1 MIGLSL
7 EFLLKAS
14 DSSGALP
21 APEQLAKQEIA
32 LNFNEA
38 GCFLTCKDSAG
49 AIRRLN
55 EVWLGAAPTNPTPGL
70 LWLDNTG
77 SDPEVVVLKAWI
89 STGEGWKVV
98 GGGSGPGPGPGPSP
112 GGGVQSIGVALNSGL
127 LLSGSQSNPVINT
140 DSTIVRTTNDQTVN
154 GKKTFLD
161 PIVGDLEGNATSSN
175 LALAVK
181 RSVLGGIGLNGGGE
195 LTVDQTLNLDIAGSN
210 SLGGV
215 KIGNGIKIIADG
227 TISAEFPQIFNNKG
241 SIDITTK
248 LAPSAPEDG
257 DFYINTVTGIAG
269 ASWIGLAGQSI
280 TAGSLALWVKSNNQW
295 EGGGGLVT
303 GVIEVL
309 SGDGVTVI
317 NPKSASPQVTVNAS
331 VIRNTR
337 KINTGAGLT
346 GGNNL
351 NQDLNLAV
359 IPATTSTLGGVK
371 VGANLDVTIDGTL
384 SLSIGNV
391 LQYKDTIDPNG
402 NAPSPLVEGDVYI
415 ASDSCAEVN
424 ASWIGLVPKS
434 VLLHQLLIWNGTF
447 WSGAGVVD
455 SIGVDSIIAGD
466 GISVKDPL
474 SNSPTV
480 SVNTSVVRTG
490 GAQTIADSKTFTS
503 TIIGDISG
511 NAGTATNSLFADTA
525 TKLTRLVTPSNG
537 ISGGGELI
545 ADIALECDATVIRTF
560 GAQTLADTKTFT
572 SLIIGNISGNSATSD
587 TALLANDAVKCQRSV
602 TGTDGIQGGGTLQTD
617 QVLSVDLTVIR
628 TSGSQT
634 LADTKTFTSLII
646 GNISGNAGTT
656 DHAILADDAVKCQ
669 RSVTGTDGIQGGGT
683 LQSDQVLSVDSSVVR
698 TSGAQTLADTKTFTS
713 LIIGNISGN
722 AATSDTALL
731 ANDAVKCQ
739 RSVTGTDGIQG
750 GGTLQSDQV
759 LSLDSSVVRT
769 SGAQNIADTKTFTS
783 TIIGNI
789 SGNAATSDTALL
801 ANDSVKC
808 QRSVTGTDGIQGGGS
823 LQSDQTLSVDSSVVR
838 TSNNQTIND
847 QKTFTSTIIGN
858 ISGNAGSANNANFA
872 ETANKC
878 NRSVN
883 GNDGIQGGGDLNND
897 VTLSLD
903 SSVVRTGGDQSI
915 GGTKSFNNTI
925 NGNLNGTASMA
936 SDLNISGL
944 PNLP

>member
-1 MIGLSL
+1 MSL

-14 DSSGALP
+14 DSAGSLP

-32 LNFNEA
+32 LNYSDA

-55 EVWLGAAPTNPTPGL
+55 EVWLGAAPANPTPGL
-70 LWLDNTG
+70 LWLDDTG
-77 SDPEVVVLKAWI
+77 PDPEVVVLKAWI
-89 STGEGWKVV
+89 DQGTAWKVV
-98 GGGSGPGPGPGPSP
+98 GGGSSPGPGPTP
-112 GGGVQSIGVALNSGL
+112 GGGVQTIGVALNSGL
-127 LLSGSQSNPVINT
+127 LLSGSKTNPVINT
-140 DSTIVRTTNDQTVN
+140 DSTIVRTTNDQVVN

-161 PIVGDLEGNATSSN
+161 PIVGDLEGNATSSTV
-175 LALAVK
+175 ALGVK
-181 RSVLGGIGLNGGGE
+181 KTVLGGIGLNGGGE
-195 LTVDQTLNLDIAGSN
+195 LTVDQTLNLDIAGS
-210 SLGGV
+210 SQLGGV

-248 LAPSAPEDG
+248 PAPSAPEDG

-280 TAGSLALWVKSNNQW
+280 TAGSLALWVKNTNQW

-309 SGDGVTVI
+309 AGDGTTVI
-317 NPKSASPQVTVNAS
+317 NPKSPSPQIQVNAS

-337 KINTGAGLT
+337 KINTGPGLT

-351 NQDLNLAV
+351 NQDLNLSV

-371 VGANLDVTIDGTL
+371 VGANLDVSTDGTL
-384 SLSIGNV
+384 SLSVGDI
-391 LQYKDTIDPNG
+391 LEYKGVVDPNG
-402 NAPSPLVEGDVYI
+402 NAPSPLSIGDVYI
-415 ASDSCAEVN
+415 ASDSCPEVN
-424 ASWIGLVPKS
+424 NSWVGLVPTT
-434 VLLHQLLIWNGTF
+434 VLLHQLLLWNGTF
-447 WSGAGVVD
+447 WSGAGVID
-455 SIGVDSIIAGD
+455 TIGVDSIIAGD

-480 SVNTSVVRTG
+480 SVNTSVIRTG
-490 GAQTIADSKTFTS
+490 GAQTIADTKTFTS
-503 TIIGDISG
+503 TIVGDISG
-511 NAGTATNSLFADTA
+511 NAGTATNALFADTA

-587 TALLANDAVKCQRSV
+587 NALLANDAVKCQRSV
-602 TGTDGIQGGGTLQTD
+602 TGTDGIQGGGDLQTD
-617 QVLSVDLTVIR
+617 QVLSVDATVVR
-628 TSGSQT
+628 TSGNQT

-646 GNISGNAGTT
+646 GNISGNAATADT
-656 DHAILADDAVKCQ
+656 AILADDAIKCQ
-669 RSVTGTDGIQGGGT
+669 RSVTGTDGIQGGGN
-683 LQSDQVLSVDSSVVR
+683 LQTDQTLSVDSTVIR
-698 TSGAQTLADTKTFTS
+698 TSGNQTLADTKTFTS

-722 AATSDTALL
+722 AATSNNALL
-731 ANDAVKCQ
+731 ADDAVRCQ
-739 RSVTGTDGIQG
+739 RSITG
-750 GGTLQSDQV
+750 S
-759 LSLDSSVVRT
+759 
-769 SGAQNIADTKTFTS
+769 
-783 TIIGNI
+783 
-789 SGNAATSDTALL
+789 
-801 ANDSVKC
+801 
-808 QRSVTGTDGIQGGGS
+808 DGIQGGGS

-858 ISGNAGSANNANFA
+858 ISGNAGTANNANFA

-878 NRSVN
+878 NRSVR
-883 GNDGIQGGGDLNND
+883 GSDGIQGGGDLNND

-903 SSVVRTGGDQSI
+903 GSVVRTSGDQGI
-915 GGTKSFNNTI
+915 NGTKSFSSTI
-925 NGNLNGTASMA
+925 NGNLNGTASNASMA
-936 SDLNISGL
+936 QDLNISGL

>member
-1 MIGLSL
+1 MSL

-14 DSSGALP
+14 DSAGALP
-21 APEQLAKQEIA
+21 APEQLSKQEIA
-32 LNFNEA
+32 LNYSES

-55 EVWLGAAPTNPTPGL
+55 EVWLGAAPANPTPGL
-70 LWLDNTG
+70 LWLDDTG
-77 SDPEVVVLKAWI
+77 PDPEVIVLKAWI
-89 STGEGWKVV
+89 DQGTAWKVV
-98 GGGSGPGPGPGPSP
+98 GGGSSPGPGPTP
-112 GGGVQSIGVALNSGL
+112 GGGVQTIGVALNSGL
-127 LLSGSQSNPVINT
+127 SLSGSKTNPVINT
-140 DSTIVRTTNDQTVN
+140 DSTIVRTTNDQVVN

-161 PIVGDLEGNATSSN
+161 PIVGDLEGNAASSTV
-175 LALAVK
+175 ALGVK
-181 RSVLGGIGLNGGGE
+181 KTVLGGIGLNGGGE
-195 LTVDQTLNLDIAGSN
+195 LTVDQTLNLDIAGS
-210 SLGGV
+210 SQLGGV

-227 TISAEFPQIFNNKG
+227 TISTEFPQIFNNKG

-248 LAPSAPEDG
+248 PAPSSPEDG
-257 DFYINTVTGIAG
+257 DFYIDTVTGIAG

-280 TAGSLALWVKSNNQW
+280 TAGSLALWVKNTNQW

-309 SGDGVTVI
+309 AGDGTTVI
-317 NPKSASPQVTVNAS
+317 NPKSPSPQIQVNAS

-337 KINTGAGLT
+337 KINTGPGLT

-351 NQDLNLAV
+351 NQDLNLSV

-371 VGANLDVTIDGTL
+371 VGANLDVSTDGTL
-384 SLSIGNV
+384 SLSVGDI
-391 LQYKDTIDPNG
+391 LEYKGVVDPNG
-402 NAPSPLVEGDVYI
+402 NAPSPLSIGDVYI
-415 ASDSCAEVN
+415 ASDSCPEVN
-424 ASWIGLVPKS
+424 NSWVGLVPKT
-434 VLLHQLLIWNGTF
+434 VLLHQLLLWNGTF
-447 WSGAGVVD
+447 WSGAGVID
-455 SIGVDSIIAGD
+455 TIGVDSIIAGD

-480 SVNTSVVRTG
+480 SVNTSVIRTG
-490 GAQTIADSKTFTS
+490 GAQTIADTKTFTS

-511 NAGTATNSLFADTA
+511 NAGSATNALFADTA

-560 GAQTLADTKTFT
+560 GAQTLADTKTFS

-587 TALLANDAVKCQRSV
+587 NALLANDAVKCQRSV
-602 TGTDGIQGGGTLQTD
+602 TGTDGIAGGGDLQTD
-617 QVLSVDLTVIR
+617 QVLSVDSTVVR
-628 TSGSQT
+628 TSGNQT

-646 GNISGNAGTT
+646 GNISGNAATADT
-656 DHAILADDAVKCQ
+656 AILADDAIKCQ
-669 RSVTGTDGIQGGGT
+669 RSVTGTGGIQGGGN
-683 LQSDQVLSVDSSVVR
+683 LQTDQTLSVDSTVIR
-698 TSGAQTLADTKTFTS
+698 TSGNQTLADTKTFTS

-722 AATSDTALL
+722 AATSNNALL
-731 ANDAVKCQ
+731 ADDAVRCQ
-739 RSVTGTDGIQG
+739 RSVTG
-750 GGTLQSDQV
+750 S
-759 LSLDSSVVRT
+759 
-769 SGAQNIADTKTFTS
+769 
-783 TIIGNI
+783 
-789 SGNAATSDTALL
+789 
-801 ANDSVKC
+801 
-808 QRSVTGTDGIQGGGS
+808 DGIQGGGS

-858 ISGNAGSANNANFA
+858 ISGNAGTANNANFA

-883 GNDGIQGGGDLNND
+883 GNNGIQGGGDLNND

-903 SSVVRTGGDQSI
+903 SSVVRTSGDQSI
-915 GGTKSFNNTI
+915 GGTKSFSSTI
-925 NGNLNGTASMA
+925 NGNLNGTASNASMA
-936 SDLNISGL
+936 ADLNISGL